1 MKESWA
7 GSCKVSGLHS
17 WCVNGKQGVV
27 RAEDQA
33 IREEILVQSHC
44 GGESQS
50 CKRRRLSLRA
60 CGGSS
65 RSERNVLGSGE
76 LPPAATQVISSVRAG
91 ILVLQLLQKGETTSV
106 RPCPDLRDLCV

>member
-7 GSCKVSGLHS
+7 GSCKVSGLRS

-65 RSERNVLGSGE
+65 RSERNALGSGE
-76 LPPAATQVISSVRAG
+76 LLPAATQVISSARAG
-91 ILVLQLLQKGETTSV
+91 ILVLQALQKGETTSV
-106 RPCPDLRDLCV
+106 KPCPDLRDPCV